1 MNTTQQMNPIKQ
13 MCTAPSGQPEVLQGN
28 IAFAVGCVRAGIHCA
43 DGYPGTPS
51 SEVIDKGLSQVQ
63 DMIKVG
69 WSVSEAV
76 AVGVGFGHTLAGEDC
91 VVTMKIPGLMQAG
104 DVVTSASFFTQ
115 DRGAL
120 IYYVATDFTPSSTQ
134 HVLDPR
140 YLFKSCFLPVFE
152 PRDHQ
157 EMHEAASIAV
167 EIGRKYNTSVV
178 ILPSGM
184 LCHSE
189 GLVRFMDEQ
198 SREPVAMPESLH
210 AYNCLPGM
218 TRKNYNTMMDKRMPE
233 LVKMVEESPLNQWIK
248 GSGKRGVIVY
258 GPNTMYMK
266 EVKALYEPDIDIL
279 SLGFTNPLPMNL
291 IKQFCESIEGEV
303 FVLDDG
309 FHYVQEEIE
318 RKGIKVTGKPEYT
331 HLTEWDPAAIAE
343 FLGHTIEK
351 CGSKTQ
357 PLMRPPMICA
367 GCPYRLF
374 GEIASSMLKKKDIE
388 AIFGDI
394 GCNSLLYFMN
404 ALDTGVAM
412 GASEN
417 KRCGYVLSNPEKASK
432 CISVI
437 GDSCEC
443 HSGMDGTR
451 NSAFRN
457 AAGVKIILD
466 NEWTAMTGGQ
476 PSASSPV
483 NLAGEP
489 TIFNLAEAVRTQGTD
504 VVEVSGY
511 DYKGI
516 RKSMK
521 NALKAAEEGKFTT
534 VIIQGTCIRK
544 VPKDRYGQKLIV
556 DAEKC
561 KKCGMCNICPGI
573 SVDEEGIPEF
583 TNLCTGC
590 VSETPAC
597 MQRCAVGAIS
607 IDETPAEKI
616 KSSVTIPVAPEAIET
631 PSYDKNILPR
641 RLSVAVRGVGGQ
653 GNLFFGRV
661 LTKLAFLSGY
671 SDSNVV
677 KGETH
682 GMAQMGGP
690 VISTFACGES
700 LSPVLVPGSVDCLVS
715 MEMSEVFRPGFVEL
729 LKPNGTVVLAKTSI
743 LPPGMNISDY
753 PSEELIKTELADYNV
768 VFVDVLQQ
776 ALNLGDPTG
785 RCANVVMMGAMSKIA
800 PFNVFPD
807 EFWLMALKGVS
818 PKPVIWNTNY
828 AAFLAGTTLL

>member
-1 MNTTQQMNPIKQ
+1 MNPIKQ
-13 MCTAPSGQPEVLQGN
+13 LCKAPSEQPEVLQGN

-63 DMIKVG
+63 DMINVG

-76 AVGVGFGHTLAGEDC
+76 AVGIGHGHSLAGSDC

-104 DVVTSASFFTQ
+104 DVVTSAAFFTQ

-120 IYYVATDFTPSSTQ
+120 IYYIATDFTPSSTQ

-152 PRDHQ
+152 PRSHQ

-167 EIGRKYNTSVV
+167 EIGRKYNTGVV

-189 GLVRFMDEQ
+189 GLVRLMDEQ
-198 SREPVAMPESLH
+198 SREPVVMPDNLH
-210 AYNCLPGM
+210 AYNCLPGL
-218 TRKNYNTMMDKRMPE
+218 TRKNYNKMMDERMPA
-233 LVKMVEESPLNQWIK
+233 LVEMVEKSPLNQWIK
-248 GSGKRGVIVY
+248 GAGKRGVIAY
-258 GPNTMYMK
+258 GPNVMYMK

-279 SLGFTNPLPMNL
+279 SLAFTNPLPMEL
-291 IKQFCESIEGEV
+291 IKQFCDSIEGEV
-303 FVLDDG
+303 TVLDDG
-309 FHYVQEEIE
+309 FHFVQDEIE
-318 RKGIKVTGKPEYT
+318 RHGIKVAGKPEYT
-331 HLTEWDPAAIAE
+331 HRTEWDPAAIAE
-343 FLGHTIEK
+343 FLGHTVEK
-351 CGSKTQ
+351 RGSKTQ

-374 GEIASSMLKKKDIE
+374 GEIASSMMKKKQLE

-394 GCNSLLYFMN
+394 GCNALLYFMN
-404 ALDTGVAM
+404 AMDTGVAM

-417 KRCGYVLSNPEKASK
+417 KRCGYVLSQPDKAAK

-437 GDSCEC
+437 GDSTEC

-451 NSAFRN
+451 NTVFRN
-457 AAGVKIILD
+457 VPGVKVILD

-483 NLAGEP
+483 NLAGQP
-489 TIFNLAEAVRTQGTD
+489 NTFILADAVRAQGTD
-504 VVEVSGY
+504 VIEVSGY

-516 RKSMK
+516 RKALK
-521 NALKAAEEGKFTT
+521 DALKAAEEGKFTT

-544 VPKDRYGQKLIV
+544 VPREKYGQKLTV

-573 SVDEEGIPEF
+573 VVGEEGVPEF
-583 TNLCTGC
+583 TNMCTGC

-597 MQRCAVGAIS
+597 LQRCPVGAIQIADKPTKKAKSTIS
-607 IDETPAEKI
+607 IPD
-616 KSSVTIPVAPEAIET
+616 APESIEA
-631 PSYDKNILPR
+631 PAFDKTTLPK
-641 RLSVAVRGVGGQ
+641 RLSVAIRGVGGQ

-729 LKPNGTVVLAKTSI
+729 LKPGGTVILAKTAI
-743 LPPGMNISDY
+743 LAPGMDPADY
-753 PSEELIKTELADYNV
+753 PSVETIKEEFSDYNV
-768 VFVDVLQQ
+768 IVVDVLQQ
-776 ALNLGDPTG
+776 ALDLGDSAG

-800 PFNVFPD
+800 PFDVFPD
-807 EFWLMALKGVS
+807 EFWYMALKGVS
-818 PKPVIWNTNY
+818 PKPAIWNTNY
-828 AAFLAGTTLL
+828 AAFQAGSNLL

>member
-1 MNTTQQMNPIKQ
+1 MNPVKK
-13 MCTAPSGQPEVLQGN
+13 MCQAPSDHPEVLQGN

-63 DMIKVG
+63 DLIDVG
-69 WSVSEAV
+69 WSVSEAT
-76 AVGVGFGHTLAGEDC
+76 AVGVGHGHSLAGRDC

-104 DVVTSASFFTQ
+104 DLVTSASFFTQ
-115 DRGAL
+115 DRGVL

-152 PRDHQ
+152 PRNHQ

-167 EIGRKYNTSVV
+167 EIGRKFNTGVV
-178 ILPSGM
+178 ILPSGV

-189 GLVRFMDEQ
+189 GLVRLMPEQ
-198 SREPVAMPESLH
+198 SREPVAMPDNLH
-210 AYNCLPGM
+210 AYNCLPPL
-218 TRKNYNTMMDKRMPE
+218 TRANYNKIMSTRLPAMME
-233 LVKMVEESPLNQWIK
+233 MVEKSPLNHWIK
-248 GSGKRGVIVY
+248 GSGKRGLIVY
-258 GPNTMYMK
+258 GPNAMFAK
-266 EVKALYEPDIDIL
+266 EVKQLYENDLDIL
-279 SLGFTNPLPMNL
+279 SLAFTNPLPINL
-291 IKQFCESIEGEV
+291 IREFCGSIEGDV
-303 FVLDDG
+303 FVIDDG
-309 FHYVQEEIE
+309 YHFVEEEI
-318 RKGIKVTGKPEYT
+318 RQNGIKVVGKPEFS
-331 HLTEWDPAAIAE
+331 HETEWSPASIAE
-343 FLGHTIEK
+343 FLGYKIVK
-351 CGSKTQ
+351 NGSKTM
-357 PLMRPPMICA
+357 PPARPPMICA

-374 GEIASSMLKKKDIE
+374 GEIANSMMSKKQLE
-388 AIFGDI
+388 VIFGDI

-404 ALDTGVAM
+404 AMDTGVAM

-417 KRCGYVLSNPEKASK
+417 KRCGFVLSKPEMASK

-437 GDSCEC
+437 GDSTEC

-451 NSAFRN
+451 NTVFRN
-457 AAGVKIILD
+457 VPGVKVILD

-483 NLAGEP
+483 NLAGEDCR
-489 TIFNLAEAVRTQGTD
+489 FNLADAVRAQGC
-504 VVEVSGY
+504 EVIEVNAY

-516 RKSMK
+516 RKALKDS
-521 NALKAAEEGKFTT
+521 LKAAEDGAFTT
-534 VIIQGTCIRK
+534 IIIQGTCIRK
-544 VPKDRYGQKLIV
+544 VPREKFGQKLTV

-573 SVDEEGIPEF
+573 VVGDDGVPQF

-590 VSETPAC
+590 VSNTPAC
-597 MQRCAVGAIS
+597 MQRCAVGAIQIVDGPVEKAKSTVS
-607 IDETPAEKI
+607 IPD
-616 KSSVTIPVAPEAIET
+616 APETIEE
-631 PSYDKNILPR
+631 PSLEKSTLPK
-641 RLSVAVRGVGGQ
+641 RLSVAIRGVGGQ

-715 MEMSEVFRPGFVEL
+715 MEMSEVFRPGYLEL
-729 LKPNGTVVLAKTSI
+729 LKEGGTVVLAKTSI
-743 LPPGMNISDY
+743 IPAGMDPALY
-753 PSEELIKTELADYNV
+753 PSLDSIKAELSGYNV
-768 VFVDVLQQ
+768 VVVDVLEQ
-776 ALNLGDPTG
+776 AIALGDSSG
-785 RCANVVMMGAMSKIA
+785 RCANVVMMGAMSRIT
-800 PFNVFPD
+800 PFNAFP
-807 EFWLMALKGVS
+807 EQYWQMAIKSLS
-818 PKPVIWNTNY
+818 PKPAIWNLNY
-828 AAFLAGTTLL
+828 AAFQAGAELM

>member
-1 MNTTQQMNPIKQ
+1 MNPIKQ
-13 MCTAPSGQPEVLQGN
+13 LCKASSGQPEVLQGN
-28 IAFAVGCVRAGIHCA
+28 IAFAVGCVRAGIHSA

-69 WSVSEAV
+69 WSVSEAT
-76 AVGVGFGHTLAGEDC
+76 AVGVAHGHTLAGRDC

-104 DVVTSASFFTQ
+104 DVVTSVSFFSQ

-120 IYYVATDFTPSSTQ
+120 IYYIATDFTPSSTQ

-140 YLFKSCFLPVFE
+140 YLFKSSFLPVFE
-152 PRDHQ
+152 PRNHQ

-167 EIGRKYNTSVV
+167 EIGRKYNTGVV

-189 GLVRFMDEQ
+189 GLVRLMEEQ
-198 SREPVAMPESLH
+198 SREPVVMPDSLH
-210 AYNCLPGM
+210 DYNCLPM
-218 TRKNYNTMMDKRMPE
+218 LTRRNYNKMMDERMPA
-233 LVKMVEESPLNQWIK
+233 LVEMVEKSPLNKWIK
-248 GSGKRGVIVY
+248 GSGKRGVITY
-258 GPNTMYMK
+258 GPNSMYMQ

-279 SLGFTNPLPMNL
+279 SLAFTNPLPIEL
-291 IKQFCESIEGEV
+291 IKKFCDSIDGDV
-303 FVLDDG
+303 YVIDDG
-309 FHYVQEEIE
+309 YHFVQDEIE
-318 RKGIKVTGKPEYT
+318 RNGIKIKGKPQFT
-331 HLTEWDPAAIAE
+331 HCTEWSPASIAE
-343 FLGHTIEK
+343 FLGYTMEK
-351 CGSKTQ
+351 CGSTTQ
-357 PLMRPPMICA
+357 PMGRPPMICA

-374 GEIASSMLKKKDIE
+374 GEVASTMMKKKQLE

-417 KRCGYVLSNPEKASK
+417 KRCGYVLSKPDKASK
-432 CISVI
+432 VISLI
-437 GDSCEC
+437 GDGTEC

-451 NSAFRN
+451 NSIFRN
-457 AAGVKIILD
+457 VPGVKVILD

-483 NLAGEP
+483 NLAGQP
-489 TIFNLAEAVRTQGTD
+489 CDFNLANAERAQGCD

-516 RKSMK
+516 RKTLK
-521 NALKAAEEGKFTT
+521 NALKAAEDGKFTT

-544 VPKDRYGQKLIV
+544 VPRERYGQKLTV
-556 DAEKC
+556 DADKC
-561 KKCGMCNICPGI
+561 KKCGLCNICPGI
-573 SVDEEGIPEF
+573 VPNEEGIPEF

-590 VSETPAC
+590 VSQTPAC
-597 MQRCAVGAIS
+597 MQMCAVGAIQ
-607 IDETPAEKI
+607 IADGPTEKS
-616 KSSVTIPVAPEAIET
+616 KSDIALPDAPEAIET
-631 PSYDKNILPR
+631 PDYNKSALPK
-641 RLSVAVRGVGGQ
+641 RLSVAIRGVGGQ

-700 LSPVLVPGSVDCLVS
+700 LSPVLLPGSVDCLVS
-715 MEMSEVFRPGFVEL
+715 MEMSEVFRPGFVEM
-729 LKPNGTVVLAKTSI
+729 LKPGGTVVLAKTQIIPQGADPST
-743 LPPGMNISDY
+743 Y
-753 PSEELIKTELADYNV
+753 PTEEAIKAELSDYNV
-768 VFVDVLQQ
+768 VIVDVLEK
-776 ALNLGDPTG
+776 ALELGDSTG

-800 PFNVFPD
+800 PFDAFPK
-807 EFWLMALKGVS
+807 EFWYQALKGVS
-818 PKPVIWNTNY
+818 PKPAIWNMNY
-828 AAFLAGTTLL
+828 AAFEVGTTLL